1 MIDIE
6 EYKDRKDLTSLELD
20 ILYAYLDL
28 EMQNM
33 SDEEKSM
40 WHDILN
46 QIDPDEEL

>member
-33 SDEEKSM
+33 SDEERAM